1 VKDASNKNGVT
12 NGVTFANN
20 PGSNSSLVAI
30 GPISNDVVC
39 VSSTTDP
46 PVNTPRTTI
55 SAAGSNITFD
65 GGTSQF
71 SFIWNTAAFQPGCY
85 RLELDL
91 DSGQPT
97 PANLPAFQVQFYLS
111 DLNESVV
118 ITTTSPLP
126 DATVGIPDT
135 QQLQETGGVTSLGWT
150 VVPNSGSLPTGFN
163 LDPVAGKISGTT
175 LTAGT
180 FQFTV
185 QVIDSIGDFGT
196 QPLALTVHIFVSDSQ
211 PANPPFTATTALPNA
226 VVGSPYSNTVYESG
240 GVSNNT
246 TAFSW
251 TIVPN
256 SVLPGGGSTLPGVSF
271 QPNGTGV
278 TNGTLS
284 GTPTA
289 PGTYT
294 FTAKVT
300 DSAGNTGTQ
309 TLTLNVADALFGDLV
324 VVDGPA
330 AMSPSGTLLRV
341 TQDGT
346 TTGTIATI
354 STGQPTGVA
363 VDASTGNIYATVA
376 PVAGSGTPG
385 VTQVTQ
391 FGTVNN
397 SFVSGV
403 PLQNPVAVAVDASKN
418 VYVADSKADAIY
430 KFDSTGTQVGA
441 NGTATASPFA
451 SLPASSVMHVRMAF
465 DKNGNLIVASD
476 KVNGASGVIEVDQI
490 TSTGT
495 STVLYNTTTN
505 AGLTDTLTAVNA
517 SANITSFSIT
527 SGVVTFQAMNTFAA
541 GTMVKISGLTAGAYM
556 NGQTLTVLPDG
567 LTGAQF
573 EANFN
578 NPDVSSTNDS
588 GTATSLTAAYTGT
601 FSPPLPAGSPV
612 AISGF
617 TNNGNNSPINSPFTV
632 VNCTSTTLVVN
643 NPNGVTETHAG
654 TATFG
659 IASVGGVATFS
670 DGSIDV
676 ADSSMQ
682 TIYKITTTPSPTV
695 APDISTTN
703 ALCCNISGMT
713 NPHSQTNPSQ
723 DTTLFVTVD
732 QTQKVQ
738 KAVPPSTVTTI
749 HNGTPLTFPNDVA
762 WYSKP

>member
-1 VKDASNKNGVT
+1 
-12 NGVTFANN
+12 
-20 PGSNSSLVAI
+20 
-30 GPISNDVVC
+30 
-39 VSSTTDP
+39 
-46 PVNTPRTTI
+46 
-55 SAAGSNITFD
+55 
-65 GGTSQF
+65 
-71 SFIWNTAAFQPGCY
+71 
-85 RLELDL
+85 LELDL

-97 PANLPAFQVQFYLS
+97 AGNLSAFQVQFYLS
-111 DLNESVV
+111 DSNESVLV
-118 ITTTSPLP
+118 TTTSSLP
-126 DATVGIPDT
+126 AATVGIPYT
-135 QQLQETGGVTSLGWT
+135 QQLQETGGVPPLNWT
-150 VVPNSGSLPTGFN
+150 VVQNSSSLPTGFN

-180 FQFTV
+180 YPFTV
-185 QVIDSIGDFGT
+185 QVTDSIGDFGT
-196 QPLALTVHIFVSDSQ
+196 QPLSLTVHIFVSTSQ
-211 PANPPFTATTALPNA
+211 PPANPPFTATTALPNG

-256 SVLPGGGSTLPGVSF
+256 SVMPGGGSTLPGLSF
-271 QPNGTGV
+271 QPNAIGV

-284 GTPTA
+284 GTPPA

-294 FTAKVT
+294 FTAMVT
-300 DSAGNTGTQ
+300 DSAGNSGTQ

-324 VVDGPA
+324 VVDGGPA
-330 AMSPSGTLLRV
+330 AMPPTTGTLLRV

-376 PVAGSGTPG
+376 PVAGIGTPG

-403 PLQNPVAVAVDASKN
+403 TLQNPVGVAVDASKN
-418 VYVADSKADAIY
+418 VYVADSKAEAIY
-430 KFDSTGTQVGA
+430 KFDSTGKQVDA
-441 NGTATASPFA
+441 NGNATASPFA

-490 TSTGT
+490 NMSGA

-505 AGLTDTLTAVNA
+505 AGLTDPLTAVNA
-517 SANITSFSIT
+517 SAKITSFSIT
-527 SGVVTFQAMNTFAA
+527 NGVVTFQATNTFAA
-541 GTMVKISGLTAGAYM
+541 GTMVQISGLTTGTYL
-556 NGQTLTVLPDG
+556 NGQTLTVLSAG
-567 LTGAQF
+567 LSGTQF

-578 NPDVSSTNDS
+578 NPDVPSTNDS

-601 FSPPLPAGSPV
+601 FSPPLPTGSPV

-617 TNNGNNSPINSPFTV
+617 TNNGNNSPVNSPFTV
-632 VNCTSTTLVVN
+632 VNCTSTTLIVN

-682 TIYKITTTPSPTV
+682 TIYKITTTPSLAV
-695 APDISTTN
+695 APDISTTS

-713 NPHSQTNPSQ
+713 NPPSQ
-723 DTTLFVTVD
+723 SQGTTLFVTLD
-732 QTQKVQ
+732 QAAKVQ
-738 KAVPPSTVTTI
+738 KAVPPSTVTNI
-749 HNGTPLTFPNDVA
+749 LNGTPLTFPNDVA
-762 WYSKP
+762 TYSKQ